1 MEPAEESPAA
11 QVGRLARAQVR
22 KWRRLPGPHQ
32 PFLEE
37 ITIRVVAKP
46 FAKSNGQPED
56 DDRYGE
62 FFGVPLCFSA
72 PSAEG
77 GGQPEIVL
85 FANALV
91 RDFGRGAE
99 LEEQVRITL
108 LHELAHAMGED
119 EDQVAARGLA

>member
-1 MEPAEESPAA
+1 MERAEESPAA

>member
-22 KWRRLPGPHQ
+22 KWRQLPGPHQ

-99 LEEQVRITL
+99 LTEQVRITL